1 MTLSSPVN
9 YTVLHNL
16 TFYTTSRMPSRQVP
30 VLDREMN
37 FELKPCL
44 PSLYYI
50 TSAAIT
56 PFPSLVGFR
65 NNQNFNNPNPLQLAL
80 GHWSNKTFTLHDA
93 RVREGSKLQGYDV
106 QFHWYQRLLFRV
118 MCWINTLGNS
128 SSLRLCHWNWLSDHS
143 VF

>member
-1 MTLSSPVN
+1 MTLSSPVK
-9 YTVLHNL
+9 YTILHNL
-16 TFYTTSRMPSRQVP
+16 TFYATSRLPSRQLP

-44 PSLYYI
+44 LSLYYMA
-50 TSAAIT
+50 SAAIA

-65 NNQNFNNPNPLQLAL
+65 NNQNFNKPNPLQLAR

-93 RVREGSKLQGYDV
+93 RVREGSILQGYDV
-106 QFHWYQRLLFRV
+106 HFHWYQRLLFRV
-118 MCWINTLGNS
+118 MCWINTLANS
-128 SSLRLCHWNWLSDHS
+128 SSVRRCHWNWLSDLS

>member
-1 MTLSSPVN
+1 MALSSPVN
-9 YTVLHNL
+9 YTILHNP
-16 TFYTTSRMPSRQVP
+16 TFYTTCRLPSRQLP

-44 PSLYYI
+44 PSLYYMA
-50 TSAAIT
+50 SAAIT
-56 PFPSLVGFR
+56 PFPSLVRFR
-65 NNQNFNNPNPLQLAL
+65 NNQNFNKPNPLQLAL
-80 GHWSNKTFTLHDA
+80 GHWSNKTFTLHDV

-118 MCWINTLGNS
+118 MCWINTLANNS
-128 SSLRLCHWNWLSDHS
+128 SVRRCHWNWLSDLS